1 MSEPIPVGLLSLL
14 EALDASSVVL
24 RCGMWRDEYAIR
36 GRRGHIYP
44 DGTGYLLYVTME
56 ERSDQQPS
64 AKRWNLAK
72 QRLSFC
78 RVTQD
83 GDWEG
88 CLHLDRLPRA
98 EEAATIRDVL
108 RIRRRRQLSEAD
120 RQEVADRLRRAREV
134 VQTDGQPTPS
144 NA

>member
-1 MSEPIPVGLLSLL
+1 MAPM
-14 EALDASSVVL
+14 AKT
-24 RCGMWRDEYAIR
+24 RCR
-36 GRRGHIYP
+36 
-44 DGTGYLLYVTME
+44 E
-56 ERSDQQPS
+56 ECGDQQPS

-88 CLHLDRLPRA
+88 CLHLDRLPSA

-108 RIRRRRQLSEAD
+108 RTRRRRQLSEGE
-120 RQEVADRLRRAREV
+120 RQVVADRLRRAREV
-134 VQTDGQPTPS
+134 LQTDGQPPPS

>member
-1 MSEPIPVGLLSLL
+1 MSEPIPVGLLGFL

-24 RCGMWRDEYAIR
+24 RRDMWRDEYAIR
-36 GRRGHIYP
+36 GRRGHSYP

-56 ERSDQQPS
+56 ERGDQQPS

-83 GDWEG
+83 ADWEG
-88 CLHLDRLPRA
+88 CLHLDRLPSPD
-98 EEAATIRDVL
+98 EAATIL
-108 RIRRRRQLSEAD
+108 SALATQARIV
-120 RQEVADRLRRAREV
+120 EVDEMEKRITALEKG
-134 VQTDGQPTPS
+134 TNGKP
-144 NA
+144 

>member
-1 MSEPIPVGLLSLL
+1 MSEPIPVGLLGFL
-14 EALDASSVVL
+14 EALDTSSVVL
-24 RCGMWRDEYAIR
+24 RRDIWRDEYAIR

-56 ERSDQQPS
+56 ERGDEQPS

-83 GDWEG
+83 GDREG
-88 CLHLDRLPRA
+88 CLHLDRLPSPD
-98 EEAATIRDVL
+98 EAAAIRDLL
-108 RIRRRRQLSEAD
+108 RIRRRRQLSETD
-120 RQEVADRLRRAREV
+120 RQEVAQRLRRAREV
-134 VQTDGQPTPS
+134 LQKDL
-144 NA
+144 